1 MESDALKLVNEFGWT
16 ESALLNRHFMA
27 CLACMAVLA
36 LVYAWGVRKA
46 WLKSQVA
53 SSRIQSHRA

>member
-1 MESDALKLVNEFGWT
+1 MESDALRLVNEFAWT
-16 ESALLNRHFMA
+16 EAALVNRHIMA

-46 WLKSQVA
+46 WLKSQGQET
-53 SSRIQSHRA
+53 R